1 MSGIQMA
8 LLAGSGDVVKL
19 VGGIISANAFTGSAT
34 ATYTLNSN
42 GIEQATITGIGAG
55 TTDLGNWVTPTT
67 NASLYEALVT
77 VVTGTLTAGS
87 AATGSWLAL
96 SSTRS
101 WFVTATGGTSKSA
114 DITVQ
119 IRDTATSTVRATASV
134 TLKAFA

>member
-1 MSGIQMA
+1 MA